1 MRTFVFILD
10 MLQNNPEIIAKIEK
24 AIDGLRPYLEA
35 DGGDMTFVELTP
47 ENIVKMRL
55 HGACQ
60 SCSMSTMTLKAGIEQ
75 AIKSAVPQVIAVEA
89 IED

>member
-1 MRTFVFILD
+1 MYLYLN